1 MAKNRE
7 KPPEEMKYEEAFQ
20 ELKELVEK
28 LESDELELE
37 EGLELFERGQALAK
51 RCADLLEDA
60 DLKIKQ
66 ITTDDTG
73 EYTEI
78 DLDLEEE

>member
-7 KPPEEMKYEEAFQ
+7 KSPEEMKYEEAFQ

>member
-1 MAKNRE
+1 MAKNKG
-7 KPPEEMKYEEAFQ
+7 KPPEEMKYEDAFQ

-51 RCADLLEDA
+51 RCADLLEEA

-73 EYTEI
+73 EYAEI
-78 DLDLEEE
+78 DLDMEEE